1 MIFKLLDENN
11 NYKEYTIEL
20 KFESVDDF
28 LEWHYDD
35 ADFEA
40 FMDKME
46 CDHADYAG
54 VHDGTGEDD
63 WFGYSSYEIQN
74 FTLAISMWKDFFESK
89 NLLINGDT

>member
-1 MIFKLLDENN
+1 MLKRSQIEFKILNAAQTMN
-11 NYKEYTIEL
+11 
-20 KFESVDDF
+20 
-28 LEWHYDD
+28 YDD

-89 NLLINGDT
+89 NLLINGDN